1 MGKDNKVIFEYK
13 IKNKPNYIPQ
23 GNEENIFMHAWKQR
37 IPLILKGPTGCGK
50 TRFVL
55 HMAYKLNQPLITVSC
70 HEDLTSSDLVGRYL
84 LKGNETIWQ
93 DGPLSIAV
101 RYGGICYLD
110 EIVEAR
116 NDTTVL
122 IHSLTDDRRVLYL
135 DRTGEVLRAH
145 PDFMMVI
152 SFNPG
157 YQSIRKNL
165 KESTKQRFSSIIF
178 SHPDVKT
185 EKRIIASETGL
196 QEDISLTLAM
206 IGEKIRNLQG
216 YGLIEGASTRLLVYA
231 GRLIQEGLNPWLACR
246 TAITQTLTDDI
257 EIMNSIEDI
266 IKMFFEP
273 DETDNIDGI
282 QDNTAKSSDSSISVK
297 NK

>member
-1 MGKDNKVIFEYK
+1 MKKDSNKAIFEYR
-13 IKNKPNYIPQ
+13 IKEKPNYISQ
-23 GNEENIFMHAWKQR
+23 GNEEDIFLYAWKQR

-50 TRFVL
+50 TRFVQY
-55 HMAYKLNQPLITVSC
+55 MAHKLGQPLITVSC

-84 LKGNETIWQ
+84 LKGEETVWQ
-93 DGPLSIAV
+93 DGPLSLAV
-101 RYGGICYLD
+101 RHGGICYLD

-135 DRTGEVLRAH
+135 DRTGEVLKAH

-178 SHPDVKT
+178 SHPSVEV
-185 EKRIIASETGL
+185 EKMIIASEA
-196 QEDISLTLAM
+196 SLAEEMSTTLAM

-231 GRLIQEGLNPWLACR
+231 GRLIKEGLSPWLACR
-246 TAITQTLTDDI
+246 TAITQTLTDDP
-257 EIMNSIEDI
+257 EIMNSVEDI

-273 DETDNIDGI
+273 DEGI
-282 QDNTAKSSDSSISVK
+282 ETKQ
-297 NK
+297 

>member
-1 MGKDNKVIFEYK
+1 MSKDGKNAIDEYR
-13 IKNKPNYIPQ
+13 IKDKPNYIPQ
-23 GNEENIFMHAWKQR
+23 GDEEKVFTHAWKQR

-50 TRFVL
+50 TRFVQY
-55 HMAYKLNQPLITVSC
+55 MAYKLNQPLVTVSC
-70 HEDLTSSDLVGRYL
+70 HEDITSSDLIGRYL
-84 LKGNETIWQ
+84 LKGEETVWQ
-93 DGPLSIAV
+93 DGPLTLAV

-145 PDFMMVI
+145 PDFVMIM

-165 KESTKQRFSSIIF
+165 KESTKQRFSSILF
-178 SHPDVKT
+178 SHPPVEV
-185 EKRIIASETGL
+185 EKEIIMSETGL
-196 QEDISLTLAM
+196 AKEDSLTLAM

-231 GRLIQEGLNPWLACR
+231 GRLMKTGLSPWSSCR
-246 TAITQTLTDDI
+246 AAITQTLTDDP

-273 DETDNIDGI
+273 DERG
-282 QDNTAKSSDSSISVK
+282 
-297 NK
+297 

>member
-1 MGKDNKVIFEYK
+1 MKYENKAISEYR
-13 IKNKPNYIPQ
+13 IKEEPNYIPQ
-23 GNEENIFMHAWKQR
+23 GNEEDIFIYAWKLR

-50 TRFVL
+50 TRFVQ
-55 HMAYKLNQPLITVSC
+55 HMAYKLNQPLITISC

-84 LKGNETIWQ
+84 LKGEETVWQ
-93 DGPLSIAV
+93 DGPLSLAV

-135 DRTGEVLRAH
+135 DRTGEVLKAH

-165 KESTKQRFSSIIF
+165 KESTKQRFSSIMF
-178 SHPDVKT
+178 SHPSVEVEKKIIQT
-185 EKRIIASETGL
+185 ETWLPEEMCG
-196 QEDISLTLAM
+196 TLAM

-231 GRLIQEGLNPWLACR
+231 GKMIKEGLSPWLACK
-246 TAITQTLTDDI
+246 TAITQTLTDDA

-266 IKMFFEP
+266 IKMFFVP
-273 DETDNIDGI
+273 NDEKTE
-282 QDNTAKSSDSSISVK
+282 TV
-297 NK
+297 